1 VLTLVGA
8 LLMAGVIVTTLF
20 TKEFHTTCFGLPF
33 LIGGAGLC
41 LLRRKKG

>member
-8 LLMAGVIVTTLF
+8 LLMAGVISPRLYQGVPP
-20 TKEFHTTCFGLPF
+20 TCFGLPF
-33 LIGGAGLC
+33 LIGGTGLC